1 MRKRMILALLLAFV
15 LAFCSGCSLIV
26 KDPEVDKQTV
36 IIDAGDKVYTKGE
49 VQQMLA
55 EEMSYQQYAYEYQ
68 YGMKLDPTDPDVIAF
83 VREQVLGQLT
93 DQIVV
98 DRKVRELGYLDLSEE
113 DLATAQKAADDTY
126 ASYIEGIISSD
137 FADSELTGEELT
149 AAAESVMQEMGGYP
163 TREELLE
170 SEKFAMAA
178 NRLYEDVVAD
188 VVLTE
193 EELQTEYNG
202 RVDYARE
209 EYDAYPEYY
218 GLDVSDGLTVYYA
231 PAGYRYVKHILFTFE
246 EADRLALDDL
256 NVQLGDANQNLSENQ
271 ESLESFTLNEMEAE
285 SAELENQLE
294 ERTEEAYAALEPLVR
309 EVQERL
315 AAGEDFDALMA
326 LYGQDPGMQSEPAM
340 SRGYPVSYAS
350 MNWVAEFRDAAM
362 ALEHIGDV
370 SEPVRSEHGIH
381 LIKYVADIPQGP
393 VAFEDVREKLETES
407 IVYKKDDV
415 YQQVLDGWAKE
426 LNVKVYPELLDD

>member
-1 MRKRMILALLLAFV
+1 MRKRMMLALLLAIV

-36 IIDAGDKVYTKGE
+36 IIDAGDQVYTKGE
-49 VQQMLA
+49 VQQMID
-55 EEMSYQQYAYEYQ
+55 EEMLYQQYAYEYQ
-68 YGMKLDPTDPDVIAF
+68 YGMKLDTSDPEVIAF
-83 VREQVLGQLT
+83 VREQVLSQLT
-93 DQIVV
+93 NQIVL

-113 DLATAQKAADDTY
+113 DLATAQKAADDMY
-126 ASYIEGIISSD
+126 ASYVEGVISTD

-149 AAAESVMQEMGGYP
+149 AAAEALMVEMGGYP
-163 TREELLE
+163 TLEELVE
-170 SEKFAMAA
+170 SEKFTMAA

-218 GLDVSDGLTVYYA
+218 GMDVSDGLTVYYV
-231 PAGYRYVKHILFTFE
+231 PAGYRYVKHILFAFGE
-246 EADRLALDDL
+246 EDQLALDDL
-256 NVQLGDANQNLSENQ
+256 NVQLGEANQNLSENQ
-271 ESLESFTLNEMEAE
+271 ESLEPVSLSAMEAE
-285 SAELENQLE
+285 SAELEGQLE
-294 ERTEEAYAALEPLVR
+294 ERTEEAYAALEPLVA
-309 EVQERL
+309 EVQQRL

-350 MNWVAEFRDAAM
+350 MNWVAEFREAAM
-362 ALEHIGDV
+362 ALENVGDV
-370 SEPVRSEHGIH
+370 SEPVRTEYGIH

-393 VAFEDVREKLETES
+393 VAFEEVREKLETES
-407 IVYKKDDV
+407 VVYKKDDV
-415 YQQVLDGWAKE
+415 YQQVLADWAGE
-426 LNVKVYPELLDD
+426 VNVKVYPERLDD